1 MFALFAGVGRKR
13 GRGGLKGGVRELK
26 GGGRE
31 CIGGRGEA
39 ERGRG
44 YMRLATRLVAE
55 DHVFSLC

>member
-1 MFALFAGVGRKR
+1 M
-13 GRGGLKGGVRELK
+13 RELK